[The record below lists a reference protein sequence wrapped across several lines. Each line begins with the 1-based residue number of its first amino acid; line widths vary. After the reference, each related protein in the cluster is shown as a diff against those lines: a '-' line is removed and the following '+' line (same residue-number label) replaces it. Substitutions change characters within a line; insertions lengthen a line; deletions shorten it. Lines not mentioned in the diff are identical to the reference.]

1 MREQPVDGAIEIAAI
16 RPDDARD
23 IGDDRGRNLE
33 SLMHQL
39 GGGYACLENFDPQR
53 LVEPANFDAEP
64 AGQPRPDS
72 VFETFE
78 ITRRPIGRDHD
89 LPAGIDQGIQRMTEL
104 LLDRLALKKLNVVD
118 HEDIYRPK
126 TFLESDRCLCLEG
139 GDETIHEPLRGEIDD
154 PPPCRGGGMRDGL
167 EKMGLPQSDRGM
179 EIERIV
185 VQWVRWPRGS
195 DPLRLRCRELI
206 GPADEEIRENQAPVQ
221 RRASGR
227 IALARLR
234 QSRSSRG

>member
-33 SLMHQL
+33 SSMRQL
-39 GGGYACLENFDPQR
+39 GGGYARFEYFDPQG
-53 LVEPANFDAEP
+53 LVEPADFDAKP
-64 AGQPRPDS
+64 AGQARPDS
-72 VFETFE
+72 FFETFE
-78 ITRRPIGRDHD
+78 IARRPIGRDHD

-139 GDETIHEPLRGEIDD
+139 GDETIHESLRGEVDD
-154 PPPCRGGGMRDGL
+154 SPLGPGGGMRDGL

-185 VQWVRWPRGS
+185 EQRVRRSRAG
-195 DPLRLRCRELI
+195 DPLRLRVGELI

-221 RRASGR
+221 RRTSESFD
-227 IALARLR
+227 LARVR
-234 QSRSSRG
+234 QSRSFRG

>member
-1 MREQPVDGAIEIAAI
+1 MREQPVDGAIEIPAI

-39 GGGYACLENFDPQR
+39 GGGYACFEYFDPQR
-53 LVEPANFDAEP
+53 LVEPADFDAKP
-64 AGQPRPDS
+64 AGQTRPDS
-72 VFETFE
+72 FFETFE
-78 ITRRPIGRDHD
+78 IARRPIGRDHD

-126 TFLESDRCLCLEG
+126 TFLESNRCLCLKG
-139 GDETIHEPLRGEIDD
+139 GDETIHESLRGEIDD

-185 VQWVRWPRGS
+185 
-195 DPLRLRCRELI
+195 
-206 GPADEEIRENQAPVQ
+206 
-221 RRASGR
+221 
-227 IALARLR
+227 
-234 QSRSSRG
+234 